1 MSRYRKPISEQH
13 FVDFAKTLEKQIAKL
28 PPNEEEHQR
37 NQVETLIALEEDFRR
52 RLIALPEGE
61 GIYRAFLW
69 YIRKEKGNILAARPF
84 FRERQQKFTEEI
96 SPVFQRADHKGL
108 YPFAAN
114 YEFIRF
120 AIDNSDWDNNHEM
133 VVLARAIEN
142 LRAELAVQNMPLAIS
157 RARIFWSRTP
167 ESHLTYM
174 DLVQETA
181 MGLLAAIDKFTP
193 PYRTAFRAVIIGR
206 CLGNLISAYNQTSM
220 HFYPSDRRK
229 LYRANK
235 MLARHEGEPD
245 FEKVAKS
252 VNSHLPDEIQ
262 TDPDEIRAL
271 MAAAYGLSSIDNAP
285 VDDSASLS
293 GDDYPPQQVEVVAA
307 SDDNRPDVQAEH
319 RDAMN
324 KMYTAIQRLTLLE
337 QKLLKLKGV
346 E

>member
-1 MSRYRKPISEQH
+1 MSFKKPVSEQH
-13 FVDFAKTLEKQIAKL
+13 FVDFAKALEKQIAKL

-37 NQVETLIALEEDFRR
+37 NQVETLIALEAEFRAK
-52 RLIALPEGE
+52 LISLPEGE
-61 GIYRAFLW
+61 GIYEKFLW

-84 FRERQQKFTEEI
+84 FRERQQRFTDEI

-114 YEFIRF
+114 YEFVRF
-120 AIDNSDWDNNHEM
+120 AIDNSEWDNTHEM
-133 VVLARAIEN
+133 VALAREIES
-142 LRAELAVQNMPLAIS
+142 LRTELAVQNMPLAIS

-245 FEKVAKS
+245 FEKVARS

-271 MAAAYGLSSIDNAP
+271 MAAAYGVGSIDN
-285 VDDSASLS
+285 VGSSTVEEV
-293 GDDYPPQQVEVVAA
+293 GDDDLPSPMDVLAA
-307 SDDNRPDVQAEH
+307 DDETRPDVQAEH

-324 KMYTAIQRLTLLE
+324 KMFRAIQTLTPLE